1 MQVLLEHNTYDDAKI
16 QLEESVDPS
25 NNTKRMFMNG
35 IFLQA
40 DVKNHNQ
47 RVYPVNEI
55 RKAVD
60 HLNKRINQYG
70 PVPGECQ
77 HPEGLEINIDRISHY
92 ISEMW
97 MEGNN
102 GMGKLKILN
111 TPTGNIIK
119 ALLEDGVKLGV
130 SSRGSGEVG
139 YDGTVR
145 DFEIITVD
153 IVSQPSAP
161 EAYPKT
167 IYEQIMRSKKGS
179 ELLKLSEAIN
189 YDRSAQ
195 KFFQSELKK
204 WMDDNLSVSRRTK

>member
-1 MQVLLEHNTYDDAKI
+1 MQVLLEHNTYEDAKI
-16 QLEESVDPS
+16 QLEEGVDPS
-25 NNTKRMFMNG
+25 SNSKRLYMNG

-40 DVKNHNQ
+40 DVRNHNQ
-47 RVYPVNEI
+47 RVYPLNEI
-55 RKAVD
+55 SNAVN
-60 HLNKRINQYG
+60 HLNDRIKKYG

-77 HPEGLEINIDRISHY
+77 HPDGLEINIDRISHY

-97 MEGNN
+97 VEGKN

-139 YDGTVR
+139 HDGTVNG
-145 DFEIITVD
+145 FEIITVD

-161 EAYPKT
+161 DAYPKT
-167 IYEQIMRSKKGS
+167 IYEQIMRYKNKT

-189 YDRSAQ
+189 FDYSAQ
-195 KFFQSELKK
+195 KYFQQELQS
-204 WMDDNLSVSRRTK
+204 WMDDNLKCDRRK